1 MKAKEYL
8 ERFEK
13 VSEEFGDREATLDL
27 MNGFL
32 REIATLTEVR
42 RVHSNAAMLSILR
55 ELNQKWDALCRLDK
69 HTRFKKGGFIKLVRH
84 KVTKDYPHMA
94 GRILPELDKI

>member
-13 VSEEFGDREATLDL
+13 VSKEFGDREATLDL

-42 RVHSNAAMLSILR
+42 KVQSNSAMLSILR
-55 ELNQKWDALCRLDK
+55 ELNQKWNALCRLDEHK
-69 HTRFKKGGFIKLVRH
+69 RFKSGGFIKLVKYR
-84 KVTKDYPHMA
+84 VTQDYPYMA
-94 GRILPELDKI
+94 RRILPELDKI